1 MRLFKFSKPKTPG
14 FGLSD
19 RFYLSVLTAQA
30 MLPTLASVIEPKGAG
45 GAVPGFGVPL
55 APGASKGDLVRP
67 MERGAYALASTDRK
81 TVMRLRVLSKEE
93 AGFDPSWVATSALAS
108 MLDAEVLARLRAT
121 WIVMQLSFES
131 HDPDVYPALD
141 FLLHLASHLAD
152 ATQGVV
158 ADPLAQR
165 YLLPGDLFKR
175 PRLDPRVDAREH
187 VAVRFEQS
195 REGWHAYTLGLQ
207 KFGLPEIEIYRLA
220 EEDAAAA
227 TTFLIGLAQ
236 SNLLGTLVAEGDR
249 VGSESMPFEVRS
261 GGLDRGQWEGIP
273 CLELIPPSGGAVST
287 ALRAWREQHLK

>member
-19 RFYLSVLTAQA
+19 RFYISVLSGQA
-30 MLPTLASVIEPKGAG
+30 MLPALVSTIEPKGAD

-55 APGASKGDLVRP
+55 APGASKADLQRP
-67 MERGAYALASTDRK
+67 MERGEYALASTDRK
-81 TVMRLRVLSKEE
+81 TVLRMRVLSKEE
-93 AGFDPSWVATSALAS
+93 AGFDPSWVATSPLAAL
-108 MLDAEVLARLRAT
+108 LEEEVLARLRAT

-141 FLLHLASHLAD
+141 FLLNLARRLGG

-165 YLLPGDLFKR
+165 YVLPEKLFVH

-187 VAVRFEQS
+187 VVVRFEPS
-195 REGWHAYTLGLQ
+195 REGWHAFTLGLQ
-207 KFGLPEIEIYRLA
+207 KFSLPEIEIYGLA
-220 EEDAAAA
+220 QTDAEVAAA
-227 TTFLIGLAQ
+227 FLIGLAQ
-236 SNLLGTLVAEGDR
+236 SNLLGNLVAEGHT
-249 VGSESMPFEVRS
+249 VGLETEPLEVRA

-273 CLELIPPSGGAVST
+273 CLELIPTKGTEASA
-287 ALRAWREQHLK
+287 ALHAWVRAQH